1 MGAVS
6 ISIGDLSRQLQ
17 ARGLTRCGD
26 DACNPPTGLPHRIT
40 SGMTQRSSN
49 DGPDDE
55 AVKAIVDASDA
66 RVFRIDRAMRLTWAN
81 RAARERHGLG
91 ERMTGNLAEVFDA
104 QKRAVLLR
112 PLQRALA
119 GGSETIEWRSVGA
132 DGNPCWTL
140 ATISPDPGADGS
152 VRGCVVVCVDVTAQ
166 HRADE
171 ARHRSEDQK
180 RSVLDNLPDL
190 VWTTR
195 ADGSADW
202 FNHRWTEYSG
212 RSVTG
217 WSDLMPPEDRER
229 ALDAWAEARHR
240 LAPFTL
246 EARLRRHDGELRWHL
261 LRMHPLR
268 ESVTDPSVWG
278 WCGSCTDIDHRKQAE
293 VMLRSTQQRIG
304 AFLGVLNH
312 ELRNPLAALAAAI
325 QIMRHP
331 RADPGMVARALDT
344 LERQT
349 GQLSRMIDELL
360 DATRLM
366 DGRIDLQFSEVAL
379 GELVGEIC
387 QDLAARAAG
396 DGVQLDCE
404 LPSQPVFVQI
414 DPLRIRQAVANLVI
428 NALQACR
435 GEGSV
440 TVSVLD
446 RGPVEVGV
454 RIADTGCGLTA
465 ERLAALFE
473 PGAGSPHSGSVG
485 GLGLG
490 LKTARHIVELHGGR
504 LVAESA
510 GSGRGAT
517 FDLLF
522 PRQRAEPP
530 AIEAE
535 AAPVV
540 DLAGQRV
547 LVIGDL
553 GHPQLLAELER
564 HGAQAMG
571 ARSGIEGL
579 RLFAQGAPTVLV
591 CDLDLPVPL
600 SGYDVLREVD
610 RVDVQPRPRM
620 IAIGANQDID
630 IAAARTAGFD
640 ECLIRPVGI
649 TRLLAALAPTTAQ
662 RAG

>member
-1 MGAVS
+1 
-6 ISIGDLSRQLQ
+6 
-17 ARGLTRCGD
+17 
-26 DACNPPTGLPHRIT
+26 
-40 SGMTQRSSN
+40 MTQGFSH
-49 DGPDDE
+49 DAPDDE
-55 AVKAIVDASDA
+55 AVKAIIDASDA
-66 RVFRIDRAMRLTWAN
+66 RVFRVDRAMRLTWGN
-81 RAARERHGLG
+81 RALRARHGLD
-91 ERMTGNLAEVFDA
+91 ERMGGSLAEVFDA

-112 PLQRALA
+112 PLQRAMA
-119 GGSETIEWRSVGA
+119 GSSETLEWRAVDARGRA
-132 DGNPCWTL
+132 CWTL
-140 ATISPDPGADGS
+140 ATISPDFDADGS
-152 VRGCVVVCVDVTAQ
+152 VRGCVVVCIDATAQ

-195 ADGSADW
+195 SDGSTDW

-212 RSVTG
+212 RSVTD
-217 WSDLMPPEDRER
+217 WSELMPAEDRER
-229 ALDAWAEARHR
+229 AHDAWAEAQHR
-240 LAPFTL
+240 LAPFSL
-246 EARLRRHDGELRWHL
+246 EARLLRHDGELRWHL

-293 VMLRSTQQRIG
+293 VMLRSTQQRIS
-304 AFLGVLNH
+304 AFLGALNH

-331 RADPGMVARALDT
+331 RAAPGMVARALDT

-349 GQLSRMIDELL
+349 GQLARMVDELL

-366 DGRIDLQFSEVAL
+366 DGRIDLQFSDVAL
-379 GELVGEIC
+379 DDLVREIGE
-387 QDLAARAAG
+387 DLATRAASE
-396 DGVQLDCE
+396 GVQLDWE
-404 LPSQPVFVQI
+404 LPPQPVFAQI
-414 DPLRIRQAVANLVI
+414 DSLRIRQAVANLVI

-446 RGPVEVGV
+446 RGSAEVGI

-473 PGAGSPHSGSVG
+473 PGAGSPIRGNAG

-510 GSGRGAT
+510 GSGHGAS
-517 FDLLF
+517 FELLF
-522 PRQRAEPP
+522 PPRRAEAPDV
-530 AIEAE
+530 ETV
-535 AAPVV
+535 AAPV

-553 GHPQLLAELER
+553 GHPPLLAELER
-564 HGAQAMG
+564 RGAQALG

-579 RLFAQGAPTVLV
+579 RQLARGAPTVLV
-591 CDLDLPVPL
+591 CDLDLPAPL

-610 RVDVQPRPRM
+610 RIGTQPRPRM
-620 IAIGANQDID
+620 IAVGANQDID
-630 IAAARTAGFD
+630 IAAAKTAGFD
-640 ECLIRPVGI
+640 DCLIRPVA
-649 TRLLAALAPTTAQ
+649 TARLLAALAPASAQ
-662 RAG
+662 RPG